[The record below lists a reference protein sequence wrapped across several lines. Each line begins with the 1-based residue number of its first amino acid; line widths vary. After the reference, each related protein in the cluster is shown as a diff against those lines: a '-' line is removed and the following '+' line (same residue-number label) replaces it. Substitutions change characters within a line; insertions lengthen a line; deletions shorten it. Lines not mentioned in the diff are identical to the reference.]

1 MASML
6 TLGNLTFAAPWL
18 LAALLA
24 LPILWWLL
32 RLTPPSPRRIP
43 FPPIRLL
50 LMLRPKEETP
60 HRTPWWLI
68 LLRLAIAGLV
78 IAGLAQPLW
87 NADFGFPRGGP
98 VLIVLDDGWAAA
110 HGWNERQEA
119 ARKLIDRAAR
129 NGRQVILATTAP
141 QVGTAAFALTPIPA
155 ETAAAQLQA
164 LAPSPWP
171 GDRADAAKRL
181 AEAGLPADLNTFWI
195 ADGIGSAKP
204 EMDQALSDGLRKFGA
219 LDVMGLGLDLPLL
232 QLPPE
237 RDAAGLWARVARAEI
252 GVAQPVR
259 LRALDRE
266 GRTLGLSEGLF
277 RANDRVARIKVDL
290 PIELANRVSRIALE
304 NGGTA
309 GSVTLLDDGG
319 GRKPVGLAS
328 DNPTLSRQPMLGDIY
343 FVERALAPNHDVR
356 ADRLQNLLRQELAVI
371 VLTDQSTF
379 AEGDRRA
386 LAEWVER
393 GGMVVRFAG
402 ERLASET
409 AAEPGDDF
417 LPVHL
422 RKGDRTL
429 GGALSWTEPASL
441 AEFPTSSPFA
451 GLAIPKD
458 VVINRQVLAEPD
470 IDLGNKTWAR
480 LTDGTPLVTGTR
492 KGKGFEV
499 LFHVSSNAD
508 WSNLPIS
515 GLFVE
520 MLDRL
525 VATASGLDANAEEG
539 RPLAPAQSLNAFGQ
553 LVPPIPSAIAIA
565 AKDIAAARVG
575 PQHPPGFYGPEGQ
588 RLALNLASAQTSFAP
603 LTIPS
608 RQLAADRT
616 IDLAPSLFVLAFLL
630 LIADLV
636 IALLLRG
643 LLRRRSLVTAG
654 SAGLPMFL
662 ALSLP
667 LSLALL
673 LALPQEGKAQQI
685 PDQDV
690 LAAIETTHLG
700 YVRTG
705 VPQVDATSRA
715 GLFGLSQMLL
725 RRTSVD
731 VGDPVGVDL
740 EADELSFYPLLYW
753 PITAG
758 QRTPSPQAIEK
769 LNKYLAVGGMVFFD
783 TADQNLVGLGGE
795 GIGPGAQRLLE
806 LTPGLDVPRLIPI
819 PPDHVLTK
827 SFYLLRDFPGRWI
840 GGSIWVESPR
850 GRVNDGVSGI
860 LVGSNDYAGAWAT
873 DDLGQPLF
881 PVTPGGERQREMAF
895 RFGVNMVM
903 YALTGNYKSDQVHV
917 PAILERLGQ

>member
-1 MASML
+1 MLTTML

-32 RLTPPSPRRIP
+32 RLTPPSPRRIL

-50 LMLRPKEETP
+50 LLLRPKEETP

-68 LLRLAIAGLV
+68 LLRLAIVALV

-87 NADFGFPRGGP
+87 NADFGFPRAGP
-98 VLIVLDDGWAAA
+98 VMIVLDDGWAAA
-110 HGWNERQEA
+110 HGWSERQEA
-119 ARKLIDRAAR
+119 ARKLIERAGR

-141 QVGTAAFALTPIPA
+141 QTGAAFALAPMPP
-155 ETAAAQLQA
+155 ETAASQLEA
-164 LAPSPWP
+164 LTPSAWP
-171 GDRADAAKRL
+171 SDRAAAAERL
-181 AEAGLPADLNTFWI
+181 AAAELPADLNTFWI
-195 ADGIGSAKP
+195 ADGIGGAKA
-204 EMDQALSDGLRKFGA
+204 EIDTAFSDRLQQFGS

-232 QLPPE
+232 MMAPE
-237 RDAAGLWARVARAEI
+237 RDASGLWARVARVEI
-252 GVAQPVR
+252 GAAQPIR
-259 LRALDRE
+259 LRAIDKD
-266 GRTLGLSEGLF
+266 GRTLGMSEGLF
-277 RANDRVARIKVDL
+277 RANDRIARVKLDL
-290 PIELANRVSRIALE
+290 PIELANRVSRVALE

-309 GSVTLLDDGG
+309 GSVTLLGDGG

-328 DNPTLSRQPMLGDIY
+328 DNPTLGRQPMIGEIY

-356 ADRLQNLLRQELAVI
+356 ADRLQTLLRQELALIVI
-371 VLTDQSTF
+371 TDQSTF

-386 LAEWVER
+386 FAQWVER

-402 ERLASET
+402 ERLASEPG
-409 AAEPGDDF
+409 ADAGDDL
-417 LPVHL
+417 LPVRL

-429 GGALSWTEPASL
+429 GGALSWTEPAKL
-441 AEFPTSSPFA
+441 AEFPTTSPFA
-451 GLAIPKD
+451 GLAVPDD

-480 LTDGTPLVTGTR
+480 LTDGTPLVTGR
-492 KGKGFEV
+492 RQGKGFEV
-499 LFHVSSNAD
+499 LFHVGSNAD

-525 VATASGLDANAEEG
+525 VATASGLDANAEAN
-539 RPLAPAQSLNAFGQ
+539 RPLAPAQSLDAFGQ
-553 LVPPIPSAIAIA
+553 LTAPIASAIAIA
-565 AKDIAAARVG
+565 AKDIATTRVG
-575 PQHPPGFYGPEGQ
+575 PQHPPGYYGPEGQ
-588 RLALNLASAQTSFAP
+588 RLALNVAAAQSAFAP
-603 LTIPS
+603 LTVPA
-608 RQLAADRT
+608 RKLAADRT
-616 IDLAPSLFVLAFLL
+616 LDLAPSLFALAFLL

-643 LLRRRSLVTAG
+643 LLRRRGMATAG
-654 SAGLPMFL
+654 MVAL
-662 ALSLP
+662 ALFF
-667 LSLALL
+667 AR
-673 LALPQEGKAQQI
+673 QESEAQQI

-715 GLFGLSQMLL
+715 GLFGLTQMLL

-740 EADELSFYPLLYW
+740 EADVLAFYPLLYW

-758 QRTPSPQAIEK
+758 QRAPSPQAIER
-769 LNKYLAVGGMVFFD
+769 LNEYLAVGGMIFFD
-783 TADQNLVGLGGE
+783 TADQNLIGLGG
-795 GIGPGAQRLLE
+795 GDTGPGAQRLLE
-806 LTPGLDVPRLIPI
+806 LTPGLEVPRLVPI
-819 PPDHVLTK
+819 QPDHVLTK

-840 GGSIWVESPR
+840 GGSIWVEAPR
-850 GRVNDGVSGI
+850 GRINDGVSGI

-873 DDLGQPLF
+873 DDLGQALF
-881 PVTPGGERQREMAF
+881 PVTPGGERQRELAF
-895 RFGVNMVM
+895 RFGVNIVM

-917 PAILERLGQ
+917 QSILERLGQ

>member
-32 RLTPPSPRRIP
+32 RLTPPSPRRIQ

-50 LMLRPKEETP
+50 LLLRPKEETP
-60 HRTPWWLI
+60 YRTPWWLI

-87 NADFGFPRGGP
+87 NADFGFPRSGP
-98 VLIVLDDGWAAA
+98 VMVVLDDGWAAA
-110 HGWNERQEA
+110 HRWNERQEA
-119 ARKLIDRAAR
+119 ARKLIERAAR

-141 QVGTAAFALTPIPA
+141 QAGTAAFALAPIPA
-155 ETAAAQLQA
+155 EAALAQLDA
-164 LAPSPWP
+164 LTPSPWP
-171 GDRADAAKRL
+171 GDRAATAQRL
-181 AEAGLPADLNTFWI
+181 ADAGLPGDLNIFWV
-195 ADGIGSAKP
+195 
-204 EMDQALSDGLRKFGA
+204 SDGVGGA
-219 LDVMGLGLDLPLL
+219 RAETDRAFADVLQGLGSLDVMTLGLDLPLL
-232 QLPPE
+232 LLPPE
-237 RDAAGLWARVARAEI
+237 RDAGGLWARVARAEI
-252 GVAQPVR
+252 GVQQPVR
-259 LRALDRE
+259 LRAFDRE
-266 GRTLGLSEGLF
+266 ARTLGLAEGLF
-277 RANDRVARIKVDL
+277 RANERVARIKVDL
-290 PIELANRVSRIALE
+290 PAELANRVSRIALE

-309 GSVTLLDDGG
+309 GSVALLDDGG

-328 DNPTLSRQPMLGDIY
+328 DNPTLARQPMIGDIY

-371 VLTDQSTF
+371 VLTDQTAF
-379 AEGDRRA
+379 GEGDRRA

-402 ERLASET
+402 ERLANEPP
-409 AAEPGDDF
+409 AESGDDL
-417 LPVHL
+417 LPVRL

-429 GGALSWTEPASL
+429 GGALSWTEPAKL
-441 AEFPTSSPFA
+441 APFPTSSPFA
-451 GLAIPKD
+451 GLAIPGD

-480 LTDGTPLVTGTR
+480 LTDGTPLVTGMR
-492 KGKGFEV
+492 QGKGFEV
-499 LFHVSSNAD
+499 LFHVGSNAD

-525 VATASGLDANAEEG
+525 VTTASGLQANAEEA
-539 RPLAPAQSLNAFGQ
+539 RPLAPAQSLDAFGQ
-553 LVPPIPSAIAIA
+553 LVPPLPTAIAIA
-565 AKDIAAARVG
+565 AKDVATAKAG
-575 PQHPPGFYGPEGQ
+575 PQHPPGFYGPDGQ

-616 IDLAPSLFVLAFLL
+616 LDLGPSLFVIAFLL
-630 LIADLV
+630 LIVDLV
-636 IALLLRG
+636 VALLLRG
-643 LLRRRSLVTAG
+643 LLRRRGVATA
-654 SAGLPMFL
+654 AGLLVALMF
-662 ALSLP
+662 
-667 LSLALL
+667 
-673 LALPQEGKAQQI
+673 ALPQRGEAQQI

-753 PITAG
+753 PVTAG
-758 QRTPSPQAIEK
+758 QRTPSPEAIDK
-769 LNKYLAVGGMVFFD
+769 LNKYLAVGGMILFD
-783 TADQNLVGLGGE
+783 TADQNLAGLGSG
-795 GIGPGAQRLLE
+795 GIGPGAQRLIE
-806 LTPGLDVPRLIPI
+806 LTQGLDVPRLTPV

-827 SFYLLRDFPGRWI
+827 AFYLLRDFPGRWI
-840 GGSIWVESPR
+840 GGGIWVESPR
-850 GRVNDGVSGI
+850 ARVNDGVSGI
-860 LVGSNDYAGAWAT
+860 VVGSNDYAGAWAT
-873 DDLGQPLF
+873 DELGQPLF

-895 RFGVNMVM
+895 RFGVNIVM

>member
-1 MASML
+1 MTASML
-6 TLGNLTFAAPWL
+6 TLGSLTFAAPWL

-32 RLTPPSPRRIP
+32 RLTPPSPRRIQ

-50 LMLRPKEETP
+50 LLLRPKEETP

-68 LLRLAIAGLV
+68 LLRLAIAGLI

-87 NADFGFPRGGP
+87 NADFGFPRSGP
-98 VLIVLDDGWAAA
+98 VMIVLDDGWAAA
-110 HGWNERQEA
+110 HRWGERQEA
-119 ARKLIDRAAR
+119 ARKLIERAAR
-129 NGRQVILATTAP
+129 NGRQVILVTTAP
-141 QVGTAAFALTPIPA
+141 QSGTAAFALAPIPA
-155 ETAAAQLQA
+155 EAAAAQLEA
-164 LAPSPWP
+164 LTPSPWP
-171 GDRADAAKRL
+171 GDRAATAQRL
-181 AEAGLPADLNTFWI
+181 AGAGLPEDLNTFWI
-195 ADGIGSAKP
+195 ADGIGGATVAADRS
-204 EMDQALSDGLRKFGA
+204 LSDTLQQLGA
-219 LDVMGLGLDLPLL
+219 LDVMGLGLDLP
-232 QLPPE
+232 QLMLAPE

-252 GVAQPVR
+252 GIAQPVR
-259 LRALDRE
+259 LRALDRD

-277 RANDRVARIKVDL
+277 RADERVARIKLDL

-309 GSVTLLDDGG
+309 GSLALLDDGG

-328 DNPTLSRQPMLGDIY
+328 DNPTLGRQPMIGELY

-356 ADRLQNLLRQELAVI
+356 ADRLQTLLRQELALIVI
-371 VLTDQSTF
+371 TDQTNF
-379 AEGDRRA
+379 AEGDRQG
-386 LAEWVER
+386 LADWVER

-402 ERLASET
+402 ERLAN
-409 AAEPGDDF
+409 EPEDDL
-417 LPVHL
+417 LPVRL

-429 GGALSWTEPASL
+429 GGALSWTEPAKL
-441 AEFPTSSPFA
+441 AKFPTSSPFA
-451 GLAIPKD
+451 GLEVPAD

-492 KGKGFEV
+492 RGKGFEV
-499 LFHVSSNAD
+499 LFHVGSNAD

-525 VATASGLDANAEEG
+525 VATASGLDANAEES

-553 LVPPIPSAIAIA
+553 LVPPLPSAIAIA
-565 AKDIAAARVG
+565 AKDVATAQAG
-575 PQHPPGFYGPEGQ
+575 PQHPPGFYGPDGQ
-588 RLALNLASAQTSFAP
+588 RLALNLASAQREFAP
-603 LTIPS
+603 LTIPA

-616 IDLAPSLFVLAFLL
+616 FDLAPSLFVLAFLL

-643 LLRRRSLVTAG
+643 LLRRRAIATA
-654 SAGLPMFL
+654 SAVGVALFL
-662 ALSLP
+662 ALPRES
-667 LSLALL
+667 
-673 LALPQEGKAQQI
+673 EAQQI

-731 VGDPVGVDL
+731 VGEPVGVDL
-740 EADELSFYPLLYW
+740 EADELTFYPLLYW
-753 PITAG
+753 PVTAG
-758 QRTPSPQAIEK
+758 QRTPSPEAIDK
-769 LNKYLAVGGMVFFD
+769 LNRYLAVGGMIFFD
-783 TADQNLVGLGGE
+783 TADQNLVGLGSG
-795 GIGPGAQRLLE
+795 GIGPGAQRLME
-806 LTPGLDVPRLIPI
+806 LTPGLDVPRLMPI

-840 GGSIWVESPR
+840 GGSIWVETPR

-881 PVTPGGERQREMAF
+881 PVTPGGERQRELAF